1 MMPEQAMLLEEAH
14 NNVRAARLLASQGFY
29 GIAAS
34 RAYYAMFYVAQA
46 FLLGDEM
53 AFSKHSG
60 VIAAFGQYFA
70 NVGRVPRA
78 FHRIL
83 IDAEELRI
91 TSDYGREERVTA
103 EQAQEQITHAEE
115 FLEVA
120 ERVIGPLPRPDAE
133 AE

>member
-1 MMPEQAMLLEEAH
+1 MTEDQQELLESAEESI
-14 NNVRAARLLASQGFY
+14 AAAKYLMGGGFAAA
-29 GIAAS
+29 AAS
-34 RAYYAMFYVAQA
+34 RGYYAMFYVAQA
-46 FLLGDEM
+46 FLEGEGM

-120 ERVIGPLPRPDAE
+120 ERVIGPLPPPDAE

>member
-1 MMPEQAMLLEEAH
+1 MMPEQATLLEEARD
-14 NNVRAARLLASQGFY
+14 NVRAAHLLADERLY
-29 GIAAS
+29 GIAVS

-46 FLLGDEM
+46 FLLGEEM

-70 NVGRVPRA
+70 NAGRVPKA

-83 IDAEELRI
+83 INAEELRI
-91 TSDYGREERVTA
+91 TSDYGRLRTVTA
-103 EQAQEQITHAEE
+103 EQAREQIIHAET

-120 ERVIGPLPRPDAE
+120 ECLIGPLSPAGGE

>member
-1 MMPEQAMLLEEAH
+1 MMPEQATLLEEAH
-14 NNVRAARLLASQGFY
+14 NNVRAARLLASRGFY

-46 FLLGDEM
+46 FLLGDGM

-120 ERVIGPLPRPDAE
+120 ERVIGPLPPPDAE
-133 AE
+133 TE

>member
-1 MMPEQAMLLEEAH
+1 
-14 NNVRAARLLASQGFY
+14 
-29 GIAAS
+29 
-34 RAYYAMFYVAQA
+34 MFYIAQA
-46 FLLGDEM
+46 FLLGEGM

-70 NVGRVPRA
+70 NVGRVPKA

-91 TSDYGREERVTA
+91 TSDYGREQTVTA
-103 EQAQEQITHAEE
+103 GQAQEQIVHAEE

-120 ERVIGPLPRPDAE
+120 ERMIVPLPPTDE
-133 AE
+133 EVE

>member
-1 MMPEQAMLLEEAH
+1 MMPEQETLIHKAYD
-14 NNVRAARLLASQGFY
+14 NVRAAKVLLNEGLSD
-29 GIAAS
+29 IAAS
-34 RAYYAMFYVAQA
+34 RAYYAMFYIAQA
-46 FLLGDEM
+46 FLLGEGM

-70 NVGRVPRA
+70 NVGRVPKA

-83 IDAEELRI
+83 IDAQELRI
-91 TSDYGREERVTA
+91 TSDYGREKTVTA
-103 EQAQEQITHAEE
+103 EQAEGQIAHAEE

-120 ERVIGPLPRPDAE
+120 VRVIGSLSSPDAE